1 MASNAH
7 AAAPARGFMADQ
19 AFFTRFAVALTAF
32 ILFGFIQFE
41 LRGFVNIMTVPWF
54 LHVHGAL
61 MVTWLAMYVLQSSLI
76 SAGQVAI
83 HRKTGW
89 LALLLAVGVV
99 GFGSFTGISAIRV
112 GMVPPFFTNPF
123 FLALNQVGM
132 IAFAGVVAL
141 AIVKRRQ
148 VEWHRRLMV
157 GTGIIVMEPALGR
170 LLPMPLMGQT
180 AGELTAALIQLL
192 MVGILA
198 RHDRKVL
205 GRVHPATLTLALVL
219 VVSHLAIELLART
232 PAFQALAA
240 SIAAG

>member
-1 MASNAH
+1 MASTAY
-7 AAAPARGFMADQ
+7 AAPQARGFMADQ

-61 MVTWLAMYVLQSSLI
+61 MVTWLGMYVLQSSLV
-76 SAGQVAI
+76 SAGQIAI

-89 LALLLAVGVV
+89 LALLLAVGIV
-99 GFGSFTGISAIRV
+99 GFGSFTGINAIRT
-112 GMVPPFFTNPF
+112 GMVPPFFTSSF
-123 FLALNQVGM
+123 FLALNQIG
-132 IAFAGVVAL
+132 IFAFGSVVAL

-157 GTGIIVMEPALGR
+157 GTGILIAEPALGR

-180 AGELTAALIQLL
+180 VGELTASVIQLG
-192 MVGILA
+192 MVAIIA
-198 RHDRKVL
+198 RHDRKQL
-205 GRVHPATLTLALVL
+205 GAVHPATLTIALVL
-219 VVSHLAIELLART
+219 VVTHLAIDILARV
-232 PAFQALAA
+232 PAFQAVAQ
-240 SIAAG
+240 SIAGA

>member
-1 MASNAH
+1 MASNAYS
-7 AAAPARGFMADQ
+7 AAPARGFMADQ
-19 AFFTRFAVALTAF
+19 AFFTRFAIALTAF
-32 ILFGFIQFE
+32 ILFGVIQFE

-61 MVTWLAMYVLQSSLI
+61 MVTWLAMYVLQSSLV

-89 LALLLAVGVV
+89 LALALAVGVV
-99 GFGSFTGISAIRV
+99 GFGSFTGINAIRA
-112 GMVPPFFTNPF
+112 GKVPPFFSNPF
-123 FLALNQVGM
+123 FLALNQFG
-132 IAFAGVVAL
+132 ILAFAFVVGL

-148 VEWHRRLMV
+148 VEWHRRLML
-157 GTGIIVMEPALGR
+157 GTGIVIMEPALGR

-180 AGELTAALIQLL
+180 FGELTASLIQLL
-192 MVGILA
+192 MVAIVA

-219 VVSHLAIELLART
+219 VVTHLAIDLLARM
-232 PAFQALAA
+232 PAWQALTQ